1 MSYKPPL
8 HIINKEQKRPQETTA
23 PKERSEGY
31 KITMFTLSYR
41 IKGAMIGLAVAII
54 YCEYFL
60 HYWSQWYIL
69 AGLFGGWIV
78 GWLVGRFFYSSDRD

>member
-8 HIINKEQKRPQETTA
+8 HIINKEQRPKENTG

-41 IKGAMIGLAVAII
+41 IKGTMIGLAAAIL
-54 YCEYFL
+54 YCNYYL
-60 HYWSQWYIL
+60 HEWSEKYLI
-69 AGLFGGWIV
+69 AGLVLGWFL
-78 GWLVGRFFYSSDRD
+78 GWAVGRFFYSSGRN